1 MILIVSKYKIETWSF
16 VNIRDDDDLVKIDSE
31 LCEQILQTIRLFLNI
46 FAFLSQ
52 NENSEFTF

>member
-31 LCEQILQTIRLFLNI
+31 LCEQILQTICLFLNI